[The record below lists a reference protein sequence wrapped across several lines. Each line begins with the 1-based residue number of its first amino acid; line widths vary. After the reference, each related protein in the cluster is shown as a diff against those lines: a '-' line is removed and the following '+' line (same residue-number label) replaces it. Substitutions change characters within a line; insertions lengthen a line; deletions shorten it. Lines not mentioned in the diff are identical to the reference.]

1 MDQTAPWMWYPGDF
15 ELHHALKLN
24 CRREERDW
32 MWPAFWR
39 LDDCWHSV
47 LFRREGV
54 LPEAA
59 VLRVQAT
66 GIGYVAVNGK
76 KHPFHTD
83 IPLPPGPL
91 RLEIA
96 CAKTDGLP
104 AIRVEAGPF
113 SSGPAWEVC
122 PLTPEWVPVGTSP
135 LMAGPDAH
143 PEVFP
148 FVTDLV
154 APASS
159 EHRPDGLLLD
169 FGRETF
175 AALRLEGLAPDRACD
190 VFFGES
196 RDEALDVAHSYLL
209 ERVPAGAIAHDCR
222 ARAFRYAFV
231 RNAGPHCRGQARTEL
246 LPLVC
251 RGAFRSSDETL
262 NRIWAVSEYTFRL
275 NAREFFLDGIKRDRW
290 IWSGDAYQSYLVNHY
305 VYGDADICRRTM
317 YALRGK
323 DPVAQHINTIVDYSL
338 YWLMSIWDHYL
349 YTADAAFLRAIF
361 PRMRSML
368 AFLRS
373 RCDGEGFLVGQAGDW
388 TFIDWAD
395 IDKTG
400 AVCAEQML
408 LVLAM
413 EAYARCAGLL
423 GEPDADCTR
432 LASELRGQIEER
444 FWDEAQHAYIDS
456 FASGNRHVTRH
467 ANLFALVYGFADAG
481 RVAEIV
487 THVLDNPAIAPIT
500 TPYFKFFELDALC
513 RLGRLEDVLEGLR
526 AYWGGMLDLGA
537 TTIWE
542 EFDPRMSF
550 PEHYAMYGDR
560 YGKSLCHAW
569 GASPIY
575 LLGRYVLGVSPTS
588 PGFATFEVAPC
599 AAGLAAFSGTVP
611 LPQGEVRV
619 EWAEGALAVTA
630 TCAGGILLWEGE
642 RVTLPAGETIRRG
655 HGVTPATGTA

>member
-1 MDQTAPWMWYPGDF
+1 MSQSAPWMWYPGDF
-15 ELHHALKLN
+15 ELHHALKLS

-47 LFRREGV
+47 LFLREGV
-54 LPEAA
+54 LDKE
-59 VLRVQAT
+59 VSLRVRAT
-66 GIGYVAVNGK
+66 GIGYVAVNGR
-76 KHPFHTD
+76 KHPFDAT
-83 IPLPPGPL
+83 IPMPPGPVH
-91 RLEIA
+91 LEIA
-96 CAKTDGLP
+96 CAKPDGLP
-104 AIRVEAGPF
+104 AVRVEAGPL
-113 SSGPAWEVC
+113 SSAAGWEVS

-135 LMAGPDAH
+135 LMEGPDAH

-148 FVTDLV
+148 FVTDLLPPTSAEAV
-154 APASS
+154 G
-159 EHRPDGLLLD
+159 DGLLLD

-175 AALRLEGLAPDRACD
+175 AQLLLEGLTPDRACD

-196 RDEALDVAHSYLL
+196 RDEALDVEHSYLL
-209 ERVPAGAIAHDCR
+209 ERVPTGAIAHDGR

-231 RNAGPHCRGQARTEL
+231 RNADKVCTAKARTEL
-246 LPLVC
+246 LPLDC
-251 RGAFRSSDETL
+251 RGAFRCADETL
-262 NRIWAVSEYTFRL
+262 TRIWEVAEYTFRL

-290 IWSGDAYQSYLVNHY
+290 VWSGDAYQSYLVNHY

-338 YWLMSIWDHYL
+338 YWLMGVWDHYL
-349 YTADAAFLRAIF
+349 YTADAAFVRAIF
-361 PRMRSML
+361 PRMRSMV

-373 RCDGEGFLVGQAGDW
+373 RRDAAGFLVGQTGDW

-408 LVLAM
+408 YVLAL
-413 EAYARCAGLL
+413 EAHARCAALL
-423 GEPDADCTR
+423 GEDAEDCAHQAADMR
-432 LASELRGQIEER
+432 ERIEQR
-444 FWDEAQHAYIDS
+444 FWDADLHAYIDS
-456 FASGNRHVTRH
+456 FASGKRHVTRH
-467 ANLFALVYGFADAG
+467 ANLFAIVYGFADAG
-481 RVAEIV
+481 RIAEIEA
-487 THVLDNPAIAPIT
+487 HVLDNPAIAPIT

-537 TTIWE
+537 TTVWE

-575 LLGRYVLGVSPTS
+575 LLGRYVLGVSPTA
-588 PGFATFEVAPC
+588 PGYAAFTVAPC
-599 AAGLAAFSGTVP
+599 PAGLASFAGTVP

-619 EWAEGALAVTA
+619 EWADGGLAVTA
-630 TCAGGILLWEGE
+630 TCEGGILVWEGE
-642 RVTLPAGETIRRG
+642 RIPLPAGETVRRG
-655 HGVTPATGTA
+655 HPAQSHEHA